1 MASWYGPGFE
11 GRRTANGETFD
22 PGALTA
28 AHPNLPFGSRIR
40 VENLANARTVEV
52 RINDRGP
59 SAGGR
64 IIDLSRRAAEVLD
77 MIEAGVVRVRIYIL
91 ERGGSPLPRLMQP
104 GSSAGHPNLSRS
116 QWKPLQE
123 PESDPGGAGSTM
135 ISRRPSGILRSS
147 AHPV

>member
-40 VENLANARTVEV
+40 VENLANDRIVEV

-91 ERGGSPLPRLMQP
+91 ERGGSPLPLLMRP

-116 QWKPLQE
+116 QWKP
-123 PESDPGGAGSTM
+123 
-135 ISRRPSGILRSS
+135 
-147 AHPV
+147 